1 MRVQDRPDRT
11 TRERIPMNTTPV
23 PTIIE
28 RDGHPEYAV
37 LPWAEYQA
45 LLAAAAEGGED
56 ATDRAALAAVDAD
69 PAEEYLPAAMVDRLL
84 AGDSPLR
91 LWRRHRGLKIR
102 ELAAATKTSE
112 SYLSQIETGK
122 RAGSLKAMGAYAAAL
137 RVTIDDIAAKGGENA
152 DDTALRAPRQKMTA
166 RKKAGETLRRKPV
179 RRRTKR
185 AVTSRK
191 RLTSPTRN

>member
-1 MRVQDRPDRT
+1 
-11 TRERIPMNTTPV
+11 MNTTPV
-23 PTIIE
+23 PTVIE
-28 RDGHPEYAV
+28 KDGHPEYAV

-56 ATDRAALAAVDAD
+56 AADRAALAALDAD

-122 RAGSLKAMGAYAAAL
+122 RAGSLKAMRAYAAVL
-137 RVTIDDIAAKGGENA
+137 RVTIDDIAAKGGEIA
-152 DDTALRAPRQKMTA
+152 DGTAPRAPRRKTTA
-166 RKKAGETLRRKPV
+166 RKKAAKTLR
-179 RRRTKR
+179 
-185 AVTSRK
+185 RK
-191 RLTSPTRN
+191 RLTSPTRI